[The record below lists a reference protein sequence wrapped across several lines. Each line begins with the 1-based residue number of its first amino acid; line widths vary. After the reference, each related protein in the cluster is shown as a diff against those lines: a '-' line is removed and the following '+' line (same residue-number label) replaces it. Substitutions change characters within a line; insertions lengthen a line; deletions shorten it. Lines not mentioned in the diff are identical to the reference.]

1 MDLFEIVTNPKKNLN
16 SARPPAS
23 SASAQAPKT
32 QAMIDMSLKIAAEK
46 VFESLGLTPSE
57 AIRLFYKQ
65 VELHQGLPFEVKIPE
80 RAMAP
85 TSSAQHSAVSRS
97 EETEEIEDA
106 DDLNAYGN
114 IDQLLDNL

>member
-1 MDLFEIVTNPKKNLN
+1 MDSFEIVTNPKERPKSTN
-16 SARPPAS
+16 SPGAL
-23 SASAQAPKT
+23 ASAQASRT
-32 QAMIDMSLKIAAEK
+32 QATIDISLKVAVEK

-80 RAMAP
+80 RAMEP
-85 TSSAQHSAVSRS
+85 TSSAQPSAAFLP
-97 EETEEIEDA
+97 EETGEAEDA
-106 DDLNAYGN
+106 DDLNSYGN